1 MSNAD
6 RIFFAAIDDES
17 ALRSAA
23 ARLGAT
29 VVVAPVAK
37 RDCPGH
43 HDSLR
48 LAAAYRDILWS

>member
-1 MSNAD
+1 V
-6 RIFFAAIDDES
+6 DDEG

-23 ARLGAT
+23 ARLGAE

-37 RDCPGH
+37 RDRPDQ

-48 LAAAYRDILWS
+48 LAAAYRDILT